1 MGNLSLNVIGD
12 NMQISHKSKC
22 WKPPVDKRNGVP
34 TFNYEMLLNV
44 YEKRLIDEYIEC
56 MLHINYKD
64 NSNIGYP
71 KEQLQW
77 WLGSLER
84 IEMESAFFNER
95 FGVEFGELCKVMDR
109 GIPKFNDMSKELQAI
124 YMRLHGESHVSST

>member
-1 MGNLSLNVIGD
+1 
-12 NMQISHKSKC
+12 MQISHKSKC
-22 WKPPVDKRNGVP
+22 WKSPAPVDRKTKP
-34 TFNYEMLLNV
+34 ATFNYEMLLNV
-44 YEKRLIDEYIEC
+44 YENRLIEEYIEC

-95 FGVEFGELCKVMDR
+95 FGVEFDELHKVMDK
-109 GIPKFNDMSKELQAI
+109 GIPKMEDMTPNCKAI
-124 YMRLHGESHVSST
+124 YMRLMGES